1 MDALGKS
8 GVALNR
14 QSGDGFRNVV
24 AAFLRSQGRAVTTD
38 AQDKAALTFNALGK
52 NRVLDMMVQNNDGNV
67 LGFIETKF
75 GTAGARYEGSFQ
87 QAQDEWLR
95 QNLGLTIDIVSGG
108 G

>member
-1 MDALGKS
+1 
-8 GVALNR
+8 
-14 QSGDGFRNVV
+14 
-24 AAFLRSQGRAVTTD
+24 
-38 AQDKAALTFNALGK
+38 
-52 NRVLDMMVQNNDGNV
+52 MMVQNNDGNV

-75 GTAGARYEGSFQ
+75 GIAGARYEGSFQ